1 MWPSTPAEWRSLAI
15 AAPRIWPST
24 AVTVSAS
31 AISRITWLIP
41 TPHRLTVYAS
51 AAPLPDAPATLVIG
65 WLARP
70 YPSGTFPRRIAL
82 TSPSARRLRR
92 NPHEHERHGCAIGQR
107 PNRTPALHFEC
118 SICWLPI
125 AIVQGCCLLSQN
137 PKWAYRPALVC
148 EAMAH
153 EDTNRAPWHISRRCP
168 QLHAASW
175 FVVRRTGN
183 VERIGYDRVAE
194 RLAAPSPSPI
204 EQTRY

>member
-1 MWPSTPAEWRSLAI
+1 MRPDTARLFAQPNPAECSFKRPTFYLKSKQASDRIRAPSPLAD
-15 AAPRIWPST
+15 SG
-24 AVTVSAS
+24 
-31 AISRITWLIP
+31 
-41 TPHRLTVYAS
+41 H
-51 AAPLPDAPATLVIG
+51 PL
-65 WLARP
+65 R
-70 YPSGTFPRRIAL
+70 
-82 TSPSARRLRR
+82 
-92 NPHEHERHGCAIGQR
+92 EHERHGCAIGQR

-137 PKWAYRPALVC
+137 PKWAYRPALVF

-153 EDTNRAPWHISRRCP
+153 EDTNRAPWHMNRSCP